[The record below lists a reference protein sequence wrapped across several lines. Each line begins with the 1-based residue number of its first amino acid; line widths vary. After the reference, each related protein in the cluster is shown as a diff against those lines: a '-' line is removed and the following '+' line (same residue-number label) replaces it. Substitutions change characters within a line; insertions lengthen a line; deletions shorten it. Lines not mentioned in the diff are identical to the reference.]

1 MHLLILFIILEAYST
16 LRRLVDSTSD
26 LGRVPALEERMQLSH
41 DVFKLDNTE
50 LARVLTIIEASSPN
64 ALARKSSSDEV
75 RTHPFIRLLI
85 HSPIHSLTHFCRCW
99 LT

>member
-1 MHLLILFIILEAYST
+1 
-16 LRRLVDSTSD
+16 
-26 LGRVPALEERMQLSH
+26 MQLSH

-75 RTHPFIRLLI
+75 RSPTHSFI
-85 HSPIHSLTHFCRCW
+85 HSFIHSYIRSRTHSFSSAGVD
-99 LT
+99 

>member
-1 MHLLILFIILEAYST
+1 MIIYSLIYSHTQLYFAEAYST

-26 LGRVPALEERMQLSH
+26 LGRVPTLEERMQLSH

-75 RTHPFIRLLI
+75 L
-85 HSPIHSLTHFCRCW
+85 
-99 LT
+99 